1 VVRELSACIDG
12 TTGSRAFCRFSQLE
26 SDMSRM
32 RTLVAGLAFVVLC
45 ATATAQFPDL
55 IYYKFNEGT
64 GVGGT
69 TANIANPGAGSPNAT
84 VSGQTLAPTGG
95 QFDGCL
101 VGATPASTANFVD
114 TGWTTSLG
122 TGSWTI
128 SYWADV
134 STIATGTLYYVFGDS
149 TAGGFRCFYNGAAG
163 VGNVMLRG
171 GGLTDVIVPGAGTA
185 PGVVTFVHDATVPET
200 RGYLDGALV
209 VTTPQGAPNVS
220 GTASFRVGGYSGG
233 NWTNGALL
241 DEFRVWGSALSPGDV
256 AATWNVTLFDRNIL
270 SISQSGPGV
279 GDITVSIG
287 NLTPT
292 GDEGWVLLS
301 GATGGT
307 AGAGPV
313 LGIVPD
319 AITWAGLGFAYFPG
333 NPFHFRVSD
342 IGVFPN
348 VPFMAGPGAVSGL
361 SGQTFDFVALFLT
374 PGGQYDSKTND
385 VVRYQFQ

>member
-12 TTGSRAFCRFSQLE
+12 TTGGRALCRFSQLE

-55 IYYKFNEGT
+55 IYYKFDEGT

-84 VSGQTLAPTGG
+84 VNGHTLAPTGG
-95 QFDGCL
+95 QFGGGL

-114 TGWTTSLG
+114 TGWTTALG

-134 STIATGTLYYVFGDS
+134 STLATGTLYYVFGDS

-163 VGNVMLRG
+163 VGNVVLRG
-171 GGLTDVIVPGAGTA
+171 TGFADTNVAGAGTA
-185 PGVVTFVHDATVPET
+185 PSVVTFVYDATVPES
-200 RGYLDGALV
+200 RGYLDGVLV
-209 VTTPQGAPNVS
+209 VTTPQVAPNVN
-220 GTASFRVGGYSGG
+220 GTGSFRVGGYNSA

-241 DEFRVWGSALSPGDV
+241 DEFRVWGRALTAGEV
-256 AATWNVTLFDRNIL
+256 AATWNVTLFDRNVL
-270 SISQSGPGV
+270 SISQSGPGI
-279 GDITVSIG
+279 GDITVSLG
-287 NLTPT
+287 NVTPT

-301 GATGGT
+301 GATGAP
-307 AGAGPV
+307 AGSGPV

-319 AITWAGLGFAYFPG
+319 AITWTGFGFAYFPG
-333 NPFHFRVSD
+333 NPFHFRASD
-342 IGVFPN
+342 IGLFPN

-374 PGGQYDSKTND
+374 PGGLYDSKSN